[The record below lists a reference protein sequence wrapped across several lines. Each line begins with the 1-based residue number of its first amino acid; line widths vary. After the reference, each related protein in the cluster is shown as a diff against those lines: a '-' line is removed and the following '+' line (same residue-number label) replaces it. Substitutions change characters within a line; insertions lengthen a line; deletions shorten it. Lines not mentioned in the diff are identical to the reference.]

1 MDRQA
6 DGGLMD
12 LRSLHVFFFAVV
24 IAYVQSAAP
33 PQDLQFPANETPA
46 SRQKRLYNE
55 AKPYLNDSLS
65 ELQKAMPELRGLK
78 AGETDLPALLT
89 RTGQEIEELSQ
100 QMPNLIS
107 SEEVI
112 QSRPG
117 SRSGRSSRQQFNYLI
132 LVHRSATG
140 AEMSEYRTDLQ
151 NRSIGQPGEDPRAP
165 TAHGF
170 VLAWKYFHP
179 TVRAE
184 SQFRYFGRQ
193 KIDGRNAD
201 VVAFSQT
208 PGLVGAPG
216 EIRIGDESFPMLHQ
230 GIAWIDESTFRI
242 LRLRTDLLAPQPEAQ
257 LEKLTTTVDFAEVQ
271 IPHSKLRLWLPRMAV
286 VDWKTTP
293 GNSVNLSPTVV
304 FGRYLERHL
313 YSHYH
318 LYQVEIKIGS

>member
-1 MDRQA
+1 MDH
-6 DGGLMD
+6 
-12 LRSLHVFFFAVV
+12 RSLHVFLLAVV
-24 IAYVQSAAP
+24 IAHVQSAAP
-33 PQDLQFPANETPA
+33 PQDLQFPLDETSA
-46 SRQKRLYNE
+46 SRQRRLYNE
-55 AKPYLNDSLS
+55 SKPYLNDSLS

-78 AGETDLPALLT
+78 AGEKDLPTLLT
-89 RTGQEIEELSQ
+89 RIGQEIETLSQ

-107 SEEVI
+107 REDVT
-112 QSRPG
+112 QTRPG
-117 SRSGRSSRQQFNYLI
+117 SRSGHSSNQQFNYLI
-132 LVHRSATG
+132 LVHRTTTG
-140 AEMSEYRTDLQ
+140 TEMSEYRTDLQ

-170 VLAWKYFHP
+170 VLAWAFFHP

-184 SQFRYFGRQ
+184 SQFRYLGRQ

-208 PGLVGAPG
+208 PGLVRAPG
-216 EIRIGDESFPMLHQ
+216 EIRVGSESFPMLYQ

-257 LEKLTTTVDFAEVQ
+257 LEKLTTTVDFADVR

-286 VDWKTTP
+286 VEWKTVP
-293 GNSVNLSPTVV
+293 RNSVDLSPTVAS
-304 FGRYLERHL
+304 GRYIERHL

-318 LYQVEIKIGS
+318 LYQVEVKIGS

>member
-1 MDRQA
+1 MDH
-6 DGGLMD
+6 
-12 LRSLHVFFFAVV
+12 RSLHLVFFAAVM
-24 IAYVQSAAP
+24 ACVQSAAP

-46 SRQKRLYNE
+46 SRQRRLYNE

-78 AGETDLPALLT
+78 ADEKDLPALLT
-89 RTGQEIEELSQ
+89 RVGQEIEELSQ

-107 SEEVI
+107 REDVT
-112 QSRPG
+112 QTRPG
-117 SRSGRSSRQQFNYLI
+117 SRSGRSSNRQFNYLI

-151 NRSIGQPGEDPRAP
+151 NRSIGEPSEDPRAP

-170 VLAWKYFHP
+170 VLAWTYFHP
-179 TVRAE
+179 TERAE
-184 SQFRYFGRQ
+184 SQFRYLGRQ
-193 KIDGRNAD
+193 KIDGRNTY

-208 PGLVGAPG
+208 PGLVHAPG
-216 EIRIGDESFPMLHQ
+216 EIRVGDKSSPMLHQ

-242 LRLRTDLLAPQPEAQ
+242 VRLRTDMLAPQPEAQ

-286 VDWKTTP
+286 VEWKTIP
-293 GNSVNLSPTVV
+293 SSSVDLSPTAAS
-304 FGRYLERHL
+304 GRYLERHL

-318 LYQVEIKIGS
+318 LYQVEVKIGS

>member
-1 MDRQA
+1 MDH
-6 DGGLMD
+6 
-12 LRSLHVFFFAVV
+12 RSLHVFFFAAV
-24 IAYVQSAAP
+24 IACGQTAAP
-33 PQDLQFPANETPA
+33 AQDLQFPANETPA
-46 SRQKRLYNE
+46 ARQKRLYNGS
-55 AKPYLNDSLS
+55 KPYLNDSLS

-78 AGETDLPALLT
+78 AGEKDLPALLT
-89 RTGQEIEELSQ
+89 HTGQEIETLSL

-112 QSRPG
+112 QSSPG

-132 LVHRSATG
+132 LVRRTTTG

-151 NRSIGQPGEDPRAP
+151 NRTIGQPGEDPRAP

-179 TVRAE
+179 TVREE
-184 SQFRYFGRQ
+184 SQFRYLGRQ

-208 PGLVGAPG
+208 PGLVRAPG

-257 LEKLTTTVDFAEVQ
+257 LEKLTTTVDFAEVR
-271 IPHSKLRLWLPRMAV
+271 IPHSELRLWLPRMAV
-286 VDWKTTP
+286 VDWKTIP
-293 GNSVNLSPTVV
+293 GSSVDLSATVV
-304 FGRYLERHL
+304 SGRYLERHL

>member
-1 MDRQA
+1 MDH
-6 DGGLMD
+6 
-12 LRSLHVFFFAVV
+12 RSLHVFFFAVV
-24 IAYVQSAAP
+24 IAWVQSAAP
-33 PQDLQFPANETPA
+33 PQDLQFPLDETSA
-46 SRQKRLYNE
+46 SKQRRLYNE
-55 AKPYLNDSLS
+55 SKPYLNDSLS

-78 AGETDLPALLT
+78 AGEKDLPALLT
-89 RTGQEIEELSQ
+89 GIGQEIETLSL

-112 QSRPG
+112 QTSLG

-132 LVHRSATG
+132 IVHRSATG

-151 NRSIGQPGEDPRAP
+151 NRSIGEPGEDPRAP

-170 VLAWKYFHP
+170 VLAWAYFHP

-184 SQFRYFGRQ
+184 SQFRYLGRQ
-193 KIDGRNAD
+193 KMDGRNAH

-208 PGLVGAPG
+208 AGLVHAPG
-216 EIRIGDESFPMLHQ
+216 EIRVGDKSFPMLYQ

-242 LRLRTDLLAPQPEAQ
+242 ARLRTDLLAPQPEAQ
-257 LEKLTTTVDFAEVQ
+257 LQKLTTTVDFAEVR

-286 VDWKTTP
+286 VEWKTIP
-293 GNSVNLSPTVV
+293 PSSVDLSPTVAP
-304 FGRYLERHL
+304 GRYTERHL

-318 LYQVEIKIGS
+318 LYQVEVKIGS

>member
-1 MDRQA
+1 MDHRP
-6 DGGLMD
+6 
-12 LRSLHVFFFAVV
+12 LHVFFFAVM
-24 IAYVQSAAP
+24 IACLQSATP
-33 PQDLQFPANETPA
+33 PQDLQFPLDETSA
-46 SRQKRLYNE
+46 SRQRRLYNGS
-55 AKPYLNDSLS
+55 KPYLNDSLS

-78 AGETDLPALLT
+78 AGEKDLPALLT
-89 RTGQEIEELSQ
+89 QIGQEIEMLSL

-117 SRSGRSSRQQFNYLI
+117 SRSGRSSRQRFNYLI
-132 LVHRSATG
+132 LVHRTTTG

-151 NRSIGQPGEDPRAP
+151 NRSIGQPSEDPRAP

-179 TVRAE
+179 TVRSE
-184 SQFRYFGRQ
+184 SQFRYLGRQ
-193 KIDGRNAD
+193 KIDGRDAD

-208 PGLVGAPG
+208 PGVVRVPG

-230 GIAWIDESTFRI
+230 GIAWIEESSFRI

-286 VDWKTTP
+286 VDWKTIP
-293 GNSVNLSPTVV
+293 GNSVTLSPTVV
-304 FGRYLERHL
+304 SGRYLERHL

-318 LYQVEIKIGS
+318 LYQVEVKIGS

>member
-1 MDRQA
+1 MDH
-6 DGGLMD
+6 
-12 LRSLHVFFFAVV
+12 RSLPAILLAVV
-24 IAYVQSAAP
+24 IAWAQSAAP

-46 SRQKRLYNE
+46 ARQRRLYKE
-55 AKPYLNDSLS
+55 SKPYLNDSLS

-89 RTGQEIEELSQ
+89 HTGQEIETLSL

-117 SRSGRSSRQQFNYLI
+117 SRSGRSSKQEFNYLI
-132 LVHRSATG
+132 LVHRTATG

-151 NRSIGQPGEDPRAP
+151 NNGIGQAGEDPRAP

-170 VLAWKYFHP
+170 VLAWTYFHP
-179 TVRAE
+179 TKRGE
-184 SQFRYFGRQ
+184 SKFRYLGKQ

-216 EIRIGDESFPMLHQ
+216 EIRIGAEAFPMLHQ

-271 IPHSKLRLWLPRMAV
+271 IPHSNLRLWLPRMAV
-286 VDWKTTP
+286 VDWKTVP
-293 GNSVNLSPTVV
+293 GNSVTLSPTVV
-304 FGRYLERHL
+304 SGHYLERHL

-318 LYQVEIKIGS
+318 LYQVEVKIGS